1 MRRYPRDPQHPAGLR
16 HHRWMRAVFRF
27 LPPVA
32 LALTAGALQAAPRPA
47 DDAPRASTIYR
58 CEGGGTPTY
67 SDSAVRCDNGAVLT
81 NPKPS
86 PVPVL
91 GPVTG
96 KLTLSGPP
104 CPLPMTEPDGA
115 AWTPIRAC
123 YRQALSQQPE
133 NKVGEAQLAGVLMGV
148 CEAETQALIQ
158 GSSAASVLGQT
169 PDERRAAIRRWSLW
183 LVQQSGRASDSV
195 PVQVLKLGKAVPL
208 QRLGGPME
216 LQLPSGQITEALPGA
231 LLRQGDQ
238 LFVRRGLSLQ
248 VGGQSLAA
256 QARDHCVRID

>member
-1 MRRYPRDPQHPAGLR
+1 
-16 HHRWMRAVFRF
+16 MRAVFRS
-27 LPPVA
+27 LPLATLA
-32 LALTAGALQAAPRPA
+32 LAASALQVTARAADESPRG
-47 DDAPRASTIYR
+47 STIYR
-58 CEGGGTPTY
+58 CEGGGTPTF

-86 PVPVL
+86 AVPVV

-96 KLTLSGPP
+96 KLTLNGPP
-104 CPLPMTEPDGA
+104 CPLPITDADGA
-115 AWTPIRAC
+115 AWAPIRAC
-123 YRQALSQQPE
+123 YRQALALQPE

-148 CEAETQALIQ
+148 CEAETQALAQ
-158 GSSAASVLGQT
+158 GSSATAVLGNT
-169 PDERRAAIRRWSLW
+169 PDERRAAIRRWSQW
-183 LVQQSGRASDSV
+183 LVQQSGRAADSV

-208 QRLGGPME
+208 QRLSGPAE

-248 VGGQSLAA
+248 LGGQGLPA
-256 QARDHCVRID
+256 QARDRCVRID

>member
-1 MRRYPRDPQHPAGLR
+1 
-16 HHRWMRAVFRF
+16 MRAVFRF
-27 LPPVA
+27 PP
-32 LALTAGALQAAPRPA
+32 LATLVVMTSALQAAPRPA
-47 DDAPRASTIYR
+47 DEGPRGSTIYR

-86 PVPVL
+86 PVPVV

-104 CPLPMTEPDGA
+104 CPLPMTDPEGA
-115 AWTPIRAC
+115 AWSPIRAC
-123 YRQALSQQPE
+123 YRQALAQQAE

-148 CEAETQALIQ
+148 CETETQALVQ
-158 GSSAASVLGQT
+158 GNSAAAVLGST
-169 PDERRAAIRRWSLW
+169 PDERRAAIRRWALW
-183 LVQQSGRASDSV
+183 LVQQSGRAVDSV
-195 PVQVLKLGKAVPL
+195 PVQALKLGKAVPL

-216 LQLPSGQITEALPGA
+216 LQLPSGQITEALPGT

-248 VGGQSLAA
+248 VAGQSLPG
-256 QARDHCVRID
+256 QSRDRCVRID